1 VRERERES
9 VCAVQKYK
17 AKINS
22 FPKFV
27 SAKTKKELV
36 FGQSFK
42 LNY

>member
-1 VRERERES
+1 
-9 VCAVQKYK
+9 VCVMQKCI

-36 FGQSFK
+36 FEQSFIFQT
-42 LNY
+42 